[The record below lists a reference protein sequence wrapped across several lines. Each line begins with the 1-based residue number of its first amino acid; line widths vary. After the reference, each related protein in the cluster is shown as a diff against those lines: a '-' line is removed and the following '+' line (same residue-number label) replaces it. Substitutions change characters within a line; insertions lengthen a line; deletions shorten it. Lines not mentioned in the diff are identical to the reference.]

1 MRRVGDIYRIR
12 LSDGKVGYMQHL
24 ANDSTQLSSNIV
36 LVLRSGYLPTEKPS
50 FEQVSMHDGFF
61 AHVFL
66 NAGETLKIWERIDHS
81 RPVAP
86 EPLPIVWT
94 IYSDKD
100 QNLEV
105 SKNWQVWRTNEE
117 MRVPLS
123 QEELVNCELGLV
135 VSPTQIVH
143 RIEHFAYSLKHPRRA

>member
-1 MRRVGDIYRIR
+1 MRRVGEIYRIR
-12 LSDGKVGYMQHL
+12 LSDGNVGYMQHL
-24 ANDSTQLSSNIV
+24 ANDSTQLSSNVV
-36 LVLRSGYLPTEKPS
+36 LVLRKKYLPTEEPS
-50 FEQVSMHDGFF
+50 FEQVSAHDGFF

-66 NAGETLKIWERIDHS
+66 KAGETLKLWERIDRS
-81 RPVAP
+81 RPVVP
-86 EPLPIVWT
+86 EPFPVVWT

-117 MRVPLS
+117 MRMPIS
-123 QEELVNCELGLV
+123 QEELVNSELGLV

-143 RIEHFAYSLKHPRRA
+143 RIEHSAYSLKHPRRA